1 MEEGMVCQ
9 KQKLA
14 GMTENQLL
22 KGDVGTGIEERGP
35 YRRQGE
41 AIAKC
46 IPHHEANKE
55 RYTTLR

>member
-1 MEEGMVCQ
+1 MVCE